1 MITTILSASLG
12 CTQGEPKG
20 IPEVA
25 PVEQQ
30 DTDNTTEIPS
40 EDLAGLIGKAPQSP
54 VGLPT
59 FEVLNLDASPRTQA
73 DLLGHRSVIWFY
85 PFANTPG

>member
-1 MITTILSASLG
+1 MLLLTIFTSFG
-12 CTQGEPKG
+12 CSQREPKG

-30 DTDNTTEIPS
+30 DTDNTTDIPS
-40 EDLAGLIGKAPQSP
+40 EDIAGLIGIPPQNP

-59 FEVLNLDASPRTQA
+59 FEVLNYDASPRTQA

>member
-1 MITTILSASLG
+1 M
-12 CTQGEPKG
+12 
-20 IPEVA
+20 A

-30 DTDNTTEIPS
+30 DTDNTTEIPTEEFS
-40 EDLAGLIGKAPQSP
+40 GLIGIPPQSP

-59 FEVLNLDASPRTQA
+59 FEVLNYDASPRTQA